1 MTSHTPAIDLS
12 HNQPPLPNQHFSS
25 WLRGQTTLFLGQI
38 VAILGII
45 SFLASMIYYVLHLG
59 DIGNFLQPK
68 YLRLVIDYALILFI
82 FKVLDDNDRGSYRVR
97 LVYERVFGE
106 HKGKFDDELN
116 TSKEQVKKF
125 KRRFLWFWIGMLAL
139 YVIFA
144 CQHSYEL
151 A

>member
-68 YLRLVIDYALILFI
+68 YLKLVIDYAHILFIAMFILAI

-97 LVYERVFGE
+97 LVYE
-106 HKGKFDDELN
+106 
-116 TSKEQVKKF
+116 
-125 KRRFLWFWIGMLAL
+125 
-139 YVIFA
+139 
-144 CQHSYEL
+144 
-151 A
+151 